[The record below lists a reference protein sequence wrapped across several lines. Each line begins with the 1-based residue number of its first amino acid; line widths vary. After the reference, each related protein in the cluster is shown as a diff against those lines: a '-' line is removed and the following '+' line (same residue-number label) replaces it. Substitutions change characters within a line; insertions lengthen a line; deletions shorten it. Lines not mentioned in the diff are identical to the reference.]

1 MDNSMELDY
10 TWEQILRF
18 LHSHKNYKVKPIPS
32 PGWDLSEYYNKNDYY
47 VFNERLNTFLVVN
60 FVEDCVNLLEMSLDF
75 YSKEK
80 ALFGA
85 TPMNKLE
92 LEFIDDTITA
102 IQASGDKYD
111 EKSCTIGQRRTT
123 VRTQI

>member
-1 MDNSMELDY
+1 MSNNIKFEY

-32 PGWDLSEYYNKNDYY
+32 PRWDLGEYYNKNDYY

-92 LEFIDDTITA
+92 LEFINDTITA
-102 IQASGDKYD
+102 IQGDND
-111 EKSCTIGQRRTT
+111 GEN
-123 VRTQI
+123 

>member
-1 MDNSMELDY
+1 MNNNMELDY

-32 PGWDLSEYYNKNDYY
+32 HRWDLSEYYNKNDYY

-80 ALFGA
+80 ALFCA
-85 TPMNKLE
+85 APMNKLE

-102 IQASGDKYD
+102 IQASGNKYD
-111 EKSCTIGQRRTT
+111 G
-123 VRTQI
+123 

>member
-1 MDNSMELDY
+1 MNNNMELDY

-32 PGWDLSEYYNKNDYY
+32 TGWDLSEYYNKNDYY

-60 FVEDCVNLLEMSLDF
+60 FVEECVNLLEMSLDF
-75 YSKEK
+75 YSKDK

-85 TPMNKLE
+85 APMNKLE
-92 LEFIDDTITA
+92 LEFIDNTITE
-102 IQASGDKYD
+102 IQGDND
-111 EKSCTIGQRRTT
+111 GEN
-123 VRTQI
+123 

>member
-1 MDNSMELDY
+1 MNSNMELDY

-18 LHSHKNYKVKPIPS
+18 LHSHKNYTVKPIPS

-102 IQASGDKYD
+102 IQASDDKYD
-111 EKSCTIGQRRTT
+111 S
-123 VRTQI
+123 

>member
-1 MDNSMELDY
+1 M
-10 TWEQILRF
+10 
-18 LHSHKNYKVKPIPS
+18 
-32 PGWDLSEYYNKNDYY
+32 
-47 VFNERLNTFLVVN
+47 VN

-75 YSKEK
+75 YSKDK

-102 IQASGDKYD
+102 IQASGNKYD
-111 EKSCTIGQRRTT
+111 S
-123 VRTQI
+123 

>member
-1 MDNSMELDY
+1 MNNNMELDY

-47 VFNERLNTFLVVN
+47 VFNEKLNTFLVVN
-60 FVEDCVNLLEMSLDF
+60 FVKGSVILLEMSLDF

-92 LEFIDDTITA
+92 LEFIDNTITE
-102 IQASGDKYD
+102 IQGDND
-111 EKSCTIGQRRTT
+111 GEN
-123 VRTQI
+123 

>member
-1 MDNSMELDY
+1 MSNNIEFEY
-10 TWEQILRF
+10 TWEKILRF
-18 LHSHKNYKVKPIPS
+18 LNSHKNYKVKPILYH
-32 PGWDLSEYYNKNDYY
+32 GWDLSEYYNANDYY

-102 IQASGDKYD
+102 IQASGNKYD
-111 EKSCTIGQRRTT
+111 S
-123 VRTQI
+123 

>member
-1 MDNSMELDY
+1 MNNNMELDY

-32 PGWDLSEYYNKNDYY
+32 TGWDLSEYYNKNDYY

-60 FVEDCVNLLEMSLDF
+60 FAEDCVNLLEMSLDF
-75 YSKEK
+75 YSKGK

-85 TPMNKLE
+85 SPMNKLE
-92 LEFIDDTITA
+92 LEFIDNTITE
-102 IQASGDKYD
+102 IQGDND
-111 EKSCTIGQRRTT
+111 GEN
-123 VRTQI
+123 

>member
-1 MDNSMELDY
+1 MNNNMELDY

-18 LHSHKNYKVKPIPS
+18 LHSHKNYKVKLIPS

-80 ALFGA
+80 ALFSA
-85 TPMNKLE
+85 APMNKLE
-92 LEFIDDTITA
+92 LEFINDTITA
-102 IQASGDKYD
+102 IQGDND
-111 EKSCTIGQRRTT
+111 GED
-123 VRTQI
+123 

>member
-1 MDNSMELDY
+1 MNNNMELDY

-47 VFNERLNTFLVVN
+47 VFNEKLNTFLVVN
-60 FVEDCVNLLEMSLDF
+60 FVEGSVILLEMSLDF

-92 LEFIDDTITA
+92 LEFIDNTITE
-102 IQASGDKYD
+102 IQGDND
-111 EKSCTIGQRRTT
+111 GEN
-123 VRTQI
+123 

>member
-1 MDNSMELDY
+1 MNNNMELDY

-32 PGWDLSEYYNKNDYY
+32 PCWDLSKYYNKNDYY

-60 FVEDCVNLLEMSLDF
+60 FVEGCVSLLEMSLDF

-92 LEFIDDTITA
+92 LEFIDDTITE
-102 IQASGDKYD
+102 IQGDKNG
-111 EKSCTIGQRRTT
+111 EN
-123 VRTQI
+123 

>member
-1 MDNSMELDY
+1 MVVLLLNMEF
-10 TWEQILRF
+10 LR
-18 LHSHKNYKVKPIPS
+18 
-32 PGWDLSEYYNKNDYY
+32 NKSAT
-47 VFNERLNTFLVVN
+47 LLVN
-60 FVEDCVNLLEMSLDF
+60 FVEKCVNLLEMSLDF
-75 YSKEK
+75 YSKER

-111 EKSCTIGQRRTT
+111 S
-123 VRTQI
+123 

>member
-1 MDNSMELDY
+1 MNNNMELDY

-32 PGWDLSEYYNKNDYY
+32 TGWDLSEYYNKNDYY

-60 FVEDCVNLLEMSLDF
+60 FAEDCVNLLEMSLDF

-85 TPMNKLE
+85 SPMNKLE
-92 LEFIDDTITA
+92 LEFIDNTITE
-102 IQASGDKYD
+102 IQGDND
-111 EKSCTIGQRRTT
+111 GEN
-123 VRTQI
+123 

>member
-1 MDNSMELDY
+1 M
-10 TWEQILRF
+10 
-18 LHSHKNYKVKPIPS
+18 
-32 PGWDLSEYYNKNDYY
+32 
-47 VFNERLNTFLVVN
+47 VN

-85 TPMNKLE
+85 SPMSKLE

-102 IQASGDKYD
+102 IQGDKNGEDSVVDKDDLREYCRKMLMR
-111 EKSCTIGQRRTT
+111 EMGEI
-123 VRTQI
+123 

>member
-1 MDNSMELDY
+1 MNNNVELDY

-18 LHSHKNYKVKPIPS
+18 LHSHKNYKVEPIPS
-32 PGWDLSEYYNKNDYY
+32 HGWDLSEYYNKNDYY

-80 ALFGA
+80 ALLCA
-85 TPMNKLE
+85 SPMSELE
-92 LEFIDDTITA
+92 LEFIDNTITE

-111 EKSCTIGQRRTT
+111 S
-123 VRTQI
+123 

>member
-1 MDNSMELDY
+1 MSNNMELEY

-18 LHSHKNYKVKPIPS
+18 LHSHKNYKVNPIPS
-32 PGWDLSEYYNKNDYY
+32 PGWDLSGYYNANDYY

-85 TPMNKLE
+85 SPMNKLE
-92 LEFIDDTITA
+92 LEFIDDTITE
-102 IQASGDKYD
+102 IQGDKNG
-111 EKSCTIGQRRTT
+111 EN
-123 VRTQI
+123 

>member
-1 MDNSMELDY
+1 MELDY

-32 PGWDLSEYYNKNDYY
+32 LGWDLSEYYNKNDYY
-47 VFNERLNTFLVVN
+47 VFNEKLNTFLVVN
-60 FVEDCVNLLEMSLDF
+60 FVEGCVILLEMSLDF

-92 LEFIDDTITA
+92 LEFIDNTITE
-102 IQASGDKYD
+102 IQGDND
-111 EKSCTIGQRRTT
+111 GEN
-123 VRTQI
+123 

>member
-1 MDNSMELDY
+1 MNSNMELDY

-32 PGWDLSEYYNKNDYY
+32 PGWDLSEYWGGGGGGGGGG
-47 VFNERLNTFLVVN
+47 RLNTFLVVN
-60 FVEDCVNLLEMSLDF
+60 FVEDCVNLLGMSLDF

-102 IQASGDKYD
+102 IQAIGDKYD
-111 EKSCTIGQRRTT
+111 S
-123 VRTQI
+123 

>member
-1 MDNSMELDY
+1 MNSNMELDY

-18 LHSHKNYKVKPIPS
+18 LHSHKNYKVNPIPS
-32 PGWDLSEYYNKNDYY
+32 HGWDLSEYYNKNDYY
-47 VFNERLNTFLVVN
+47 VFNERLNTFLMVN

-102 IQASGDKYD
+102 IQASGNKYD
-111 EKSCTIGQRRTT
+111 S
-123 VRTQI
+123 

>member
-1 MDNSMELDY
+1 MNNNMELDY

-32 PGWDLSEYYNKNDYY
+32 PGWDLSEHYNKNDYY

-60 FVEDCVNLLEMSLDF
+60 FVEDCVSLLEMSLDF

-85 TPMNKLE
+85 NPMNKLE
-92 LEFIDDTITA
+92 LEFINDTITA
-102 IQASGDKYD
+102 IQGDND
-111 EKSCTIGQRRTT
+111 GED
-123 VRTQI
+123 

>member
-1 MDNSMELDY
+1 MSNNIEFEY
-10 TWEQILRF
+10 TWEQVLRF

-32 PGWDLSEYYNKNDYY
+32 PGWDLREYYNANDYY

-92 LEFIDDTITA
+92 LEFINDTITA
-102 IQASGDKYD
+102 IQSSGDKYD
-111 EKSCTIGQRRTT
+111 D
-123 VRTQI
+123 

>member
-1 MDNSMELDY
+1 MNNNTELNC

-18 LHSHKNYKVKPIPS
+18 LYSHKNYKVKPIPS

-60 FVEDCVNLLEMSLDF
+60 FVEECVNLLEMSLDF
-75 YSKEK
+75 YSKDK

-85 TPMNKLE
+85 APMNELE
-92 LEFIDDTITA
+92 LEFIDDTITE
-102 IQASGDKYD
+102 IQGHNDG
-111 EKSCTIGQRRTT
+111 EN
-123 VRTQI
+123 

>member
-1 MDNSMELDY
+1 MNSNMELDY

-32 PGWDLSEYYNKNDYY
+32 PGWDLSEHYNENDYY

-92 LEFIDDTITA
+92 LEFIDDTITE
-102 IQASGDKYD
+102 IQVSGNKYD
-111 EKSCTIGQRRTT
+111 S
-123 VRTQI
+123 

>member
-1 MDNSMELDY
+1 MNNNMELDY

-60 FVEDCVNLLEMSLDF
+60 FVKDCVNLLEMSLDF

-85 TPMNKLE
+85 SSMNKLE

-102 IQASGDKYD
+102 IQGDND
-111 EKSCTIGQRRTT
+111 GED
-123 VRTQI
+123 